1 MYSWRFLDRSGP
13 ARTHG
18 GSRIGAWRRY
28 AAVNGFPKLLKRL
41 AEGVAA
47 GHRAAIRKA
56 WQQAIVLLVGLRSRN
71 DFDNEDLTAA
81 VGAALKRS
89 STSRKH

>member
-1 MYSWRFLDRSGP
+1 MDRPLCGKP
-13 ARTHG
+13 LTADD
-18 GSRIGAWRRY
+18 
-28 AAVNGFPKLLKRL
+28 
-41 AEGVAA
+41 
-47 GHRAAIRKA
+47 RKA